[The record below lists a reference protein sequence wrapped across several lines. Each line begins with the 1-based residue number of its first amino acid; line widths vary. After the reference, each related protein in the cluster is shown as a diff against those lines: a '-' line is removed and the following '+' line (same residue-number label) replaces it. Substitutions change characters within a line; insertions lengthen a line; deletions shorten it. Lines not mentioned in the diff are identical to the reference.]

1 MLRNP
6 YGAILV
12 NPARHP
18 HVKAAAA
25 RKLLD
30 YLTSEEG
37 QQRIG
42 AFRVDGQ
49 VLFHPATTKG

>member
-1 MLRNP
+1 M
-6 YGAILV
+6 
-12 NPARHP
+12 
-18 HVKAAAA
+18 
-25 RKLLD
+25 D

-37 QQRIG
+37 QRRIG